1 MRLAPLSLQRDLEQ
15 ILDIEEDLFGPERW
29 SAEMFRSEL
38 DAGRYYLV
46 ALAEADDSV
55 LGYAGLAVALD
66 EAWINNLAVRRE
78 AQRRGVGRALLEA
91 LLAEAERRGARRV
104 MLEVADDNIAAQKLY
119 AGYGFEAVAVR
130 RRYYQPSNRDALVML
145 REQ

>member
-78 AQRRGVGRALLEA
+78 AQRRGVGRALLES